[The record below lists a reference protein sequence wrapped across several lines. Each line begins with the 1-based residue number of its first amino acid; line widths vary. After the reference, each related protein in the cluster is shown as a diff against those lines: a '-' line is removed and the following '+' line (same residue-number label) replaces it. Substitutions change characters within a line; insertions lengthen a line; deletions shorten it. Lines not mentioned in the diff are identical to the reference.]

1 LRVVIEKE
9 SGMPLDRFVEALNA
23 EIGDLE
29 ASGLAKGAEQI
40 FTEVIP
46 SRDNRG
52 PRFRLKGY
60 GDREFLRMNSNSYL
74 GLSVR
79 EEVIK
84 AEEDAAHRYGVGPGA
99 VRFISGTYEPHI
111 ELEKK
116 LAAFHGREDCMLTSA
131 AYTSV
136 LGVIATLTT
145 PETIIISDELNHNCI
160 INAMR
165 LARPKERQIYKHLDS
180 LDLEARIEAA
190 IGHCEGLLVV
200 TDGVFSMRGDYAP
213 LDRICTLSKKY
224 SDRFTRGIVVIVDDS
239 HGVGALGITGHGT
252 EEQTGASGVDI
263 LVATLG
269 KALGVNGGYIVS
281 SRDVIRYLRQKNAF
295 YIYTNPITPPEAASA
310 LKSLEIL
317 QSDQGRRLLSHLHAM
332 TVRFE
337 NGLKD
342 LGYETLE
349 SPHPVTPLMVRDTE
363 KTTRLVQFLREHGV
377 LATGLNY
384 PVVPKGDQLIRF
396 QVCADHTAFDIDYV
410 LSVLATFRS
419 A

>member
-1 LRVVIEKE
+1 
-9 SGMPLDRFVEALNA
+9 MPLDRFVEALNA
-23 EIGDLE
+23 EVGDLE
-29 ASGLAKGAEQI
+29 ASGMAKGAEQ
-40 FTEVIP
+40 VITDVLP
-46 SRDNRG
+46 ANEHRG
-52 PRFRLKGY
+52 PRFFLKGC

-79 EEVIK
+79 KEIIA
-84 AEEDAAHRYGVGPGA
+84 AEEHAAHKFGVGPGA
-99 VRFISGTYEPHI
+99 VRFISGTYEPHV
-111 ELEKK
+111 ELERK
-116 LAAFHGREDCMLTSA
+116 LAAFHSREDCMLTSA

-136 LGVIATLTT
+136 LGVISTLTT

-180 LDLEARIEAA
+180 HDLEARIEAA

-213 LDRICTLSKKY
+213 LDRICALAKKH
-224 SDRFTRGIVVIVDDS
+224 SDRFARGIVTIVDDS
-239 HGVGALGITGHGT
+239 HGVGALGVTGHGT
-252 EEQTGASGVDI
+252 EEQTGAAGADI

-281 SRDVIRYLRQKNAF
+281 SRDVIKYLRQKNAL

-310 LKSLEIL
+310 LKALEIL
-317 QSDQGRRLLSHLHAM
+317 QSDLGRRLLSHLHAM

-337 NGLKD
+337 NGLKE

-363 KTTRLVQFLREHGV
+363 KTTRLVQFLHDHNV

-384 PVVPKGDQLIRF
+384 PVVPKGDQSIRF

-410 LSVLATFRS
+410 LDVLNQFKS
-419 A
+419 AL